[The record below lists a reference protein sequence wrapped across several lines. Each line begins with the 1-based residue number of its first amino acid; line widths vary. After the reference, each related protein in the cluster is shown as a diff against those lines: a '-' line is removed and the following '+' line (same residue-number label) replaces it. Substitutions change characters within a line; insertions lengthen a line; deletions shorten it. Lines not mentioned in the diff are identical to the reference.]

1 MRYIGES
8 QLAKDLVTKD
18 YVDNKVANL
27 ASKDDIV
34 HKSDLTAYATKDELK
49 GIELTPGPKGN
60 DGVGITNTTIRY
72 AVGTTGTT
80 APKYADWFAS
90 PPSVPE
96 GMFLWTE
103 VVWNYSDKTTK
114 TAYSVTKMGGQGSK
128 GEPGPA
134 GKDAVLNV
142 QVVPFAPSS
151 QEPGTIYLVRGV

>member
-49 GIELTPGPKGN
+49 GIELTPGP
-60 DGVGITNTTIRY
+60 
-72 AVGTTGTT
+72 
-80 APKYADWFAS
+80 
-90 PPSVPE
+90 
-96 GMFLWTE
+96 
-103 VVWNYSDKTTK
+103 
-114 TAYSVTKMGGQGSK
+114 
-128 GEPGPA
+128 A

-142 QVVPFAPSS
+142 QVVPFAPSY